1 MGSGLILGLVS
12 STIDILVERTTR
24 FTLLPHLPR
33 MTGHGCK
40 VRVNAID
47 YVVLARH
54 ATLALD
60 AGVCRLSRAGHGCGG
75 AKLTDDERDGMARA
89 VVAGIDH
96 SLVGGASAAT
106 RPARL
111 KHAEHSP
118 RLRRPSA
125 HMQMR
130 AAALRARPQLQ

>member
-1 MGSGLILGLVS
+1 MPGHWEGGLILGLVS

-33 MTGHGCK
+33 MTGHGCE

-60 AGVCRLSRAGHGCGG
+60 AGVAGFLVP
-75 AKLTDDERDGMARA
+75 AMA
-89 VVAGIDH
+89 
-96 SLVGGASAAT
+96 
-106 RPARL
+106 
-111 KHAEHSP
+111 AEV
-118 RLRRPSA
+118 RN
-125 HMQMR
+125 
-130 AAALRARPQLQ
+130 